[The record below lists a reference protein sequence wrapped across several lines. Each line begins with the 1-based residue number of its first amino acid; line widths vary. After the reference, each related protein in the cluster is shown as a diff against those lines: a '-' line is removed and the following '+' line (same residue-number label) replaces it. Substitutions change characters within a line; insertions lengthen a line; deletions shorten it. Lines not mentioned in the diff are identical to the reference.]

1 MLMKGREETVPGDGT
16 AGQRSRLMAE
26 QLLTSFSCRSER
38 GSVNTEELSCRT
50 SVPHNEASKN
60 RDLLGCKSNH
70 PPPQL
75 TPYKINLFLLSNLSG
90 WKTQGKY
97 SSVLCFPFVQGMS
110 VQQRAVTRAWG
121 VVGLNEQIRGFNNY
135 FTL

>member
-1 MLMKGREETVPGDGT
+1 M
-16 AGQRSRLMAE
+16 
-26 QLLTSFSCRSER
+26 
-38 GSVNTEELSCRT
+38 NTEELSCGT

-60 RDLLGCKSNH
+60 RDLLGCKST

-110 VQQRAVTRAWG
+110 AQQRAVTWARG